1 MLLMIVVVVATAAD
15 TGTALGAAL
24 TGIAA
29 VVGALWV
36 IVKSIR
42 SERRVDRQRLE
53 ATRDELAQLRAEK
66 REWERDRVEMER
78 ELKRVE
84 REWDSARDTA
94 NRLRRELADERDD
107 HRR

>member
-42 SERRVDRQRLE
+42 SDRRVD
-53 ATRDELAQLRAEK
+53 RAEK